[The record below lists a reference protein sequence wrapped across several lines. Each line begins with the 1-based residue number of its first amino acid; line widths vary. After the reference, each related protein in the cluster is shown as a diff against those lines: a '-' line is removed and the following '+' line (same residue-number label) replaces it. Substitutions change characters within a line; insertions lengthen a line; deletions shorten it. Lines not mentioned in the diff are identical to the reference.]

1 MKRVWGICP
10 YKEMRGRKLRCAN
23 LELKLE
29 LGRDYDLDQSL
40 FGNSGEGGVK
50 LVTKTRQILSRLD

>member
-1 MKRVWGICP
+1 MRRVWGICP
-10 YKEMRGRKLRCAN
+10 YKEMRGRKMRCAN

-40 FGNSGEGGVK
+40 FGNSGEGGSNWSLK
-50 LVTKTRQILSRLD
+50 LDRHCLD